1 MLHRNRND
9 VHARCRQLL
18 RTGAGMKNR
27 SKGRTMTSTS
37 ARASSAT
44 HSGIGFREFVGLVA
58 ALMAVNALGID
69 SMLPALPEIGHA
81 LGIVEEN
88 KRQWIIAAYMF
99 GFGGAQL
106 IYGPLADR
114 YGRKPILLA
123 SMLMFAIMSVLCGFA
138 DSFGTMIA
146 ARVAQGMAAASSR
159 VLSISIVRDCYA
171 GRQMARVMSL
181 TFIVFLAVPI
191 IAPSLGQ
198 FIVLFMPWYGIFFF
212 LATFAGAVGIWALI
226 RLPETLHPE
235 DRHPISPTAIL
246 EAAKLVLG
254 NRYSLGYTLASTALF
269 GSLLGFINSVQQIF
283 ADIFHAEKTFPLVFA
298 CVAGTM
304 ALASLLN
311 SRIVERLGTRRVSH
325 TALLGFIT
333 VSGIHAIIA
342 MTGHET
348 IWTFGILQA
357 LMMGC
362 FGLAG
367 SNFGS
372 MAMEP
377 LGHVAGTG
385 SSIQGFISTVGG
397 ALLGL
402 VIGQS
407 FNGTT
412 VPVTV
417 GFLVLGLLALTSVL
431 VTERGRLFRAH
442 NPATA

>member
-1 MLHRNRND
+1 
-9 VHARCRQLL
+9 
-18 RTGAGMKNR
+18 
-27 SKGRTMTSTS
+27 MTSTS
-37 ARASSAT
+37 ARAPSAN
-44 HSGIGFREFVGLVA
+44 HPGIGFREFVALVA

-123 SMLMFAIMSVLCGFA
+123 SMLMFAIMSVAAGFA

-198 FIVLFMPWYGIFFF
+198 LIMLVMPWYGIFFF
-212 LATFAGAVGIWALI
+212 LAAFAGAVGLWALI

-235 DRHPISPTAIL
+235 DRQPVSPTAIL
-246 EAAKLVLG
+246 AAAKLVLG

-283 ADIFHAEKTFPLVFA
+283 TDIFHAPNKFPLVFA
-298 CVAGTM
+298 GVAGMM
-304 ALASLLN
+304 AVASATN
-311 SRIVERLGTRRVSH
+311 ARIVERLGTRRVSH
-325 TALLGFIT
+325 TALLGFIG
-333 VSGIHAIIA
+333 VSGLHAIVAI
-342 MTGHET
+342 TGYET
-348 IWTFGILQA
+348 IWTFAILQA
-357 LMMGC
+357 LMMAC

-377 LGHVAGTG
+377 LGHIAGTG

-397 ALLGL
+397 AAIGL

-407 FNGTT
+407 FDGTT
-412 VPVTV
+412 VPVTA
-417 GFLVLGLLALTSVL
+417 GFLILGLLALAAVL
-431 VTERGRLFRAH
+431 VTERGQLFRPH
-442 NPATA
+442 NPAAA

>member
-1 MLHRNRND
+1 MRASAHRQEPKKA
-9 VHARCRQLL
+9 V
-18 RTGAGMKNR
+18 
-27 SKGRTMTSTS
+27 TMTSTS
-37 ARASSAT
+37 ARAPSAT
-44 HSGIGFREFVGLVA
+44 HAGIGFREFVALVA

-69 SMLPALPEIGHA
+69 SMLPALPEMGRA

-114 YGRKPILLA
+114 YGRKPLLLA
-123 SMLMFAIMSVLCGFA
+123 SMAMFALMSVLAGFA
-138 DSFGTMIA
+138 DDFATIIA

-159 VLSISIVRDCYA
+159 VLSISIVRDCYS

-198 FIVLFMPWYGIFFF
+198 LIMLFMPWYGIFFF
-212 LATFAGAVGIWALI
+212 LALFAGTVAVWALV

-235 DRHPISPTAIL
+235 DRQAVSATSIL
-246 EAAKLVLG
+246 AAARVVLG
-254 NRYSLGYTLASTALF
+254 NRYSLGYTIASTLLF
-269 GSLLGFINSVQQIF
+269 GGLLGFINSVQQIF
-283 ADIFHAEKTFPLVFA
+283 TDIFHAPNKFPIVFA
-298 CVAGTM
+298 GVASMM
-304 ALASLLN
+304 AVASATN
-311 SRIVERLGTRRVSH
+311 ARIVERLGTRRVSH
-325 TALLGFIT
+325 TALLGFIA
-333 VSGIHAIIA
+333 VAGVHVAIA
-342 MTGHET
+342 VTGNET
-348 IWTFGILQA
+348 IWTFAVLQA

-377 LGHVAGTG
+377 LGHIAGTG

-397 ALLGL
+397 AAIGV

-412 VPVTV
+412 VPVTA
-417 GFLVLGLLALTSVL
+417 GFLILGLLALVTVF
-431 VTERGRLFRAH
+431 VTERGRLFRPH
-442 NPATA
+442 SPVPA

>member
-1 MLHRNRND
+1 
-9 VHARCRQLL
+9 
-18 RTGAGMKNR
+18 
-27 SKGRTMTSTS
+27 MTSTS
-37 ARASSAT
+37 AHAAPAT
-44 HSGIGFREFVGLVA
+44 RSGGAHAGIGFREFVTLVA

-81 LGIVEEN
+81 IGITDEN
-88 KRQWIIAAYMF
+88 KRQWIIAGYMF
-99 GFGGAQL
+99 GFGVAQL
-106 IYGPLADR
+106 FYGPLADR
-114 YGRKPILLA
+114 HGRKPILLL
-123 SMLMFAIMSVLCGFA
+123 SMGIFVVMSLIAGFA
-138 DSFGTMIA
+138 TSFGTMVA
-146 ARVAQGMAAASSR
+146 ARVLQGAAAASSR

-191 IAPSLGQ
+191 LAPSLGQ
-198 FIVLFMPWYGIFFF
+198 IILQFAPWQGIFVF
-212 LATFAGAVGIWALI
+212 LALFAGCVAVWALL

-235 DRHPISPTAIL
+235 DRHPVSVTAIWS
-246 EAAKLVLG
+246 AAKLTLG
-254 NRYSLGYTLASTALF
+254 NRYSLGYTLASTVLF

-283 ADIFHAEKTFPLVFA
+283 ADIFRAPNLFPVAFA
-298 CVAGTM
+298 CMAGTM
-304 ALASLLN
+304 AMASFLN

-325 TALLGFIT
+325 TALIGFIA
-333 VSGIHAIIA
+333 VAAIRLGVA
-342 MTGHET
+342 GSGHEN
-348 IWTFGILQA
+348 IWTFSILQA

-397 ALLGL
+397 ALIGI

-412 VPVTV
+412 VPVTL
-417 GFLVLGLLALTSVL
+417 GFLCAGLLAMTSIL
-431 VTERGRLFRAH
+431 VTERGKLFRPQAPVPSPV
-442 NPATA
+442 PAA

>member
-1 MLHRNRND
+1 MSSTPAAKANTS
-9 VHARCRQLL
+9 HA
-18 RTGAGMKNR
+18 GV
-27 SKGRTMTSTS
+27 
-37 ARASSAT
+37 
-44 HSGIGFREFVGLVA
+44 GFREFVGLVA

-69 SMLPALPEIGHA
+69 SMLPALPAIGHA
-81 LGIVEEN
+81 IGIDEEN

-123 SMLMFAIMSVLCGFA
+123 SMAMFALMSVLCGFA
-138 DSFGTMIA
+138 TSFETIIP

-159 VLSISIVRDCYA
+159 VLAISIVRDCYS

-198 FIVLFMPWYGIFFF
+198 LVLLIAPWPFIFFF
-212 LATFAGAVGIWALI
+212 LAIFSSAVGLWALI

-235 DRHPISPTAIL
+235 DRQPVSPTAIM
-246 EAAKLVLG
+246 AAARLVLG
-254 NRYSLGYTLASTALF
+254 NRYSLGYTLCSTLLF
-269 GSLLGFINSVQQIF
+269 GGLLGFINSVQQIF
-283 ADIFHAEKTFPLVFA
+283 DDIFHAPSAFPIAFA
-298 CVAGTM
+298 AMAGTM
-304 ALASLLN
+304 ALASLTN

-333 VSGIHAIIA
+333 VAAVHVAIA
-342 MTGHET
+342 ATGHET
-348 IWTFGILQA
+348 IWTFAILQA

-377 LGHVAGTG
+377 LGHIAGTG

-397 ALLGL
+397 AGIGI

-407 FNGTT
+407 FDGTT
-412 VPVTV
+412 VPVTL
-417 GFLVLGLLALTSVL
+417 GFTVLGLLALCVVL

-442 NPATA
+442 NVQPA

>member
-1 MLHRNRND
+1 
-9 VHARCRQLL
+9 
-18 RTGAGMKNR
+18 
-27 SKGRTMTSTS
+27 MTSTS
-37 ARASSAT
+37 APRVTPGPHA
-44 HSGIGFREFVGLVA
+44 GVGFREFVGLVA
-58 ALMAVNALGID
+58 ALMAINALGID
-69 SMLPALPEIGHA
+69 SMLPALPEIGRA
-81 LGIVEEN
+81 LGIASEN

-114 YGRKPILLA
+114 YGRKPVLLV
-123 SMLMFAIMSVLCGFA
+123 SMALFAMMSIVAGFS
-138 DSFGTMIA
+138 DSFATMIA
-146 ARVAQGMAAASSR
+146 ARILQGCAAASTR
-159 VLSISIVRDCYA
+159 VLAVSIVRDCYS

-181 TFIVFLAVPI
+181 SFIVFLAVPI

-198 FIVLFMPWYGIFFF
+198 LIMLFTPWQGIFVF
-212 LATFAGAVGIWALI
+212 LAMFGGSVAVWAAL

-235 DRHPISPTAIL
+235 DRHPISIKALTSAVRL
-246 EAAKLVLG
+246 AVT
-254 NRYSLGYTLASTALF
+254 NRYSLGYTLASTCLF

-283 ADIFHAEKTFPLVFA
+283 TDIFHEAKLFPIIFA
-298 CVAGTM
+298 CIASMMGVASFT
-304 ALASLLN
+304 N

-333 VSGIHAIIA
+333 IA
-342 MTGHET
+342 GLHLAVAASGHET
-348 IWTFGILQA
+348 IVSFAILQA
-357 LMMGC
+357 MMMGC

-377 LGHVAGTG
+377 LGHIAGTG

-397 ALLGL
+397 ALLGI

-412 VPVTV
+412 VPVTA
-417 GFLVLGLLALTSVL
+417 GFLLLGLSALVIVL
-431 VTERGRLFRAH
+431 VTERGKLFRAH
-442 NPATA
+442 HQPAG